1 MLSQRLH
8 HTTHCTLTR
17 GKKASPQLTDTHR
30 ALMASA
36 DHTIMN
42 QASKQQD
49 YALRRDNMENQAQQ
63 SHTINT

>member
-1 MLSQRLH
+1 
-8 HTTHCTLTR
+8 LTR

-42 QASKQQD
+42 KASQQQD
-49 YALRRDNMENQAQQ
+49 DALRRDNMEYQAQQ